1 MDLTDWMPS
10 VTALRTPALSSR
22 SAEIRYA
29 LRPAR
34 DAPLAP
40 SAATAASSV
49 WSRSGRAVT
58 RKPQPCARGDAA
70 HLAPRAQGLP
80 RRFAQA
86 ARWQTVIPGA
96 VFHATE
102 RA

>member
-1 MDLTDWMPS
+1 MDLTDWMRS
-10 VTALRTPALSSR
+10 ATALRTPALSSR

-40 SAATAASSV
+40 SVAAAASRL
-49 WSRSGRAVT
+49 WCRSGRAVT
-58 RKPQPCARGDAA
+58 HKLQPCARDAKCA
-70 HLAPRAQGLP
+70 ASRAQGLP

-86 ARWQTVIPGA
+86 ARWQTAIPGA

-102 RA
+102 PA

>member
-1 MDLTDWMPS
+1 MDLTDWMPAAR
-10 VTALRTPALSSR
+10 ALRTPALSRR

-34 DAPLAP
+34 EAPLAP
-40 SAATAASSV
+40 SAAAAASSV
-49 WSRSGRAVT
+49 ESRSGRAVT
-58 RKPQPCARGDAA
+58 RKLQPCARDAA
-70 HLAPRAQGLP
+70 LLAPRAQGLP

-102 RA
+102 PA